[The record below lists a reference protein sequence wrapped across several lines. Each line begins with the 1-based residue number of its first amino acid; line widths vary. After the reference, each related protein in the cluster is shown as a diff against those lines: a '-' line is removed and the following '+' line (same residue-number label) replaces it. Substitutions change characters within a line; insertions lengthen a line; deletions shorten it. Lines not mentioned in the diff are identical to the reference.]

1 MTDERRKAPSKSKGG
16 SASKMSQKSGN
27 AQKNSSRNG
36 SSSKASSKSAGRT
49 GQGTADSKRENR
61 TDTRTDR
68 KSDSRTDRRT
78 NTAADR
84 NVRTLSKT
92 DNAKKKSSASSSK
105 QIKGKAKTSGKPRT
119 SERPAESSQSHI
131 RFAERSGNYRQ
142 KRQGGDL
149 AAAGGAAAIRTRT
162 KPRKKIEAL
171 LGFDYPFFMIVVVLL
186 AIGLI
191 MLFSASYATAYSQYG
206 DSLYYIRNQVRYA
219 AVGFAAMLVAS
230 VFDYHKFKFKPFLV
244 FISVVSAIFMVL
256 VKLKPT
262 EQGGAERWLTIGP
275 ITFQPSEILK
285 FVVILLFAYFA
296 EKNFDYLREIKKGL
310 LPFAVILM
318 ASCGLLMMQP
328 HLSGTII
335 VFAIGFMMM
344 YVAGVRP
351 KYLIL
356 LLLGVGL
363 LVAIAIP
370 VLNALGYDYFT
381 SRWVSFV
388 APESDIGD
396 TTFQTYQSLVTIG
409 SGGLFGLGFGNSRQ
423 KYSYLP
429 MARNDF
435 IFSIVCEELGFVGG
449 MLVILLFV
457 ILVWRGFYICSKA
470 RDKFGML
477 IAFGITFQIGLQA
490 LMNIAVVSNSMPNT
504 GISLPFFS
512 YGGTALLMQLGE
524 MGVLLNISRK
534 AELD

>member
-1 MTDERRKAPSKSKGG
+1 MPPNSKSAQKEQPRN
-16 SASKMSQKSGN
+16 ANSQKSGR
-27 AQKNSSRNG
+27 K
-36 SSSKASSKSAGRT
+36 
-49 GQGTADSKRENR
+49 TANDRKKENR
-61 TDTRTDR
+61 TETRTDR
-68 KSDSRTDRRT
+68 KGSAKTEKRTAAGSDRNSRSVSKT
-78 NTAADR
+78 NTARKNSAGSLKPV
-84 NVRTLSKT
+84 NGKVRS
-92 DNAKKKSSASSSK
+92 
-105 QIKGKAKTSGKPRT
+105 GGKPRS
-119 SERPAESSQSHI
+119 SERSSEVGSSQSAQSHI
-131 RFAERSGNYRQ
+131 RFAERSDSYRK
-142 KRQGGDL
+142 KRGSGDL
-149 AAAGGAAAIRTRT
+149 ALAGGGTVAKTRT

-171 LGFDYPFFMIVVVLL
+171 LGFDYPFFMIVMILL

-219 AVGFAAMLVAS
+219 ALGFVALLAAS
-230 VFDYHKFKFKPFLV
+230 VFDYHLFKKKPLMLV
-244 FISVVSAIFMVL
+244 LSVAAAVFMVL

-285 FVVILLFAYFA
+285 FVVIILFAYFA
-296 EKNFDYLREIKKGL
+296 EKNFEYLKDIKKGL
-310 LPFAVILM
+310 LPFAIILM

-335 VFAIGFMMM
+335 VFAIGFVMM

-470 RDKFGML
+470 KDKFGML

-512 YGGTALLMQLGE
+512 YGGTALCMQLGE

>member
-1 MTDERRKAPSKSKGG
+1 MK
-16 SASKMSQKSGN
+16 
-27 AQKNSSRNG
+27 
-36 SSSKASSKSAGRT
+36 
-49 GQGTADSKRENR
+49 GTAR
-61 TDTRTDR
+61 
-68 KSDSRTDRRT
+68 
-78 NTAADR
+78 
-84 NVRTLSKT
+84 
-92 DNAKKKSSASSSK
+92 
-105 QIKGKAKTSGKPRT
+105 TSGKVRT
-119 SERPAESSQSHI
+119 SDRPAEGTQNYI
-131 RFAERSGNYRQ
+131 RFAERSGNYRN
-142 KRQGGDL
+142 KRTGGEL
-149 AAAGGAAAIRTRT
+149 TAAGAAAAIKTKS
-162 KPRKKIEAL
+162 KPRKKVEAF
-171 LGFDYPFFMIVVVLL
+171 LGFDYPFFMTVIVLL
-186 AIGLI
+186 AFGLI
-191 MLFSASYATAYSQYG
+191 MLFSASYATAYSKYG
-206 DSLYYIRNQVRYA
+206 DSLYYIRRQVYYA
-219 AVGFAAMLVAS
+219 IGGVLAMLVAS
-230 VFDYHKFKFKPFLV
+230 VFDYRKFKYKPFLII
-244 FISVVSAIFMVL
+244 ISVISAIFMVL

-296 EKNFDYLREIKKGL
+296 EKNFDYLRDIKKGL
-310 LPFAVILM
+310 MPFAVILV

-335 VFAIGFMMM
+335 VFAIGFVMM

-351 KYLIL
+351 KYLIIML
-356 LLLGVGL
+356 LLVGL
-363 LVAIAIP
+363 LVAVAIP

-381 SRWVSFV
+381 SRWVSFID
-388 APESDIGD
+388 PESDIGD

-435 IFSIVCEELGFVGG
+435 IFSIICEELGFVGG
-449 MLVILLFV
+449 MLVILLFI
-457 ILVWRGFYICSKA
+457 ILVWRGFYICSRA
-470 RDKFGML
+470 RDKFGMM

>member
-1 MTDERRKAPSKSKGG
+1 MTDERRKAASAPSKSKDG
-16 SASKMSQKSGN
+16 STSKKSPQSGN
-27 AQKNSSRNG
+27 AGKTPSRNG
-36 SSSKASSKSAGRT
+36 NSPKSEKRTAQGSAGS
-49 GQGTADSKRENR
+49 SKRENR
-61 TDTRTDR
+61 TDARTDR
-68 KSDSRTDRRT
+68 KNGGRTDKNT
-78 NTAADR
+78 NAKADR
-84 NVRTLSKT
+84 NIRTASKT
-92 DNAKKKSSASSSK
+92 DSTRKKSSSNSLK
-105 QIKGKAKTSGKPRT
+105 QVNGKAKTSGKPR
-119 SERPAESSQSHI
+119 SSESSQSHI
-131 RFAERSGNYRQ
+131 RFAERSNNYRQ
-142 KRQGGDL
+142 KRQNGDL
-149 AAAGGAAAIRTRT
+149 ALAGGGTAAVKTRA
-162 KPRKKIEAL
+162 KPGKKIEAL
-171 LGFDYPFFMIVVVLL
+171 LGFDYPFFMIVMVLL

-206 DSLYYIRNQVRYA
+206 DSLHYIRNQVRYA
-219 AVGFAAMLVAS
+219 AIGFVALLAAS
-230 VFDYHKFKFKPFLV
+230 VFDYHHFKFKPFL
-244 FISVVSAIFMVL
+244 ILLSAASAIFMVL
-256 VKLKPT
+256 VKIKPT
-262 EQGGAERWLTIGP
+262 EQGGAERWLTLGP

-296 EKNFDYLREIKKGL
+296 EKNFDYLKNIKKGL
-310 LPFAVILM
+310 MPFALILM

-335 VFAIGFMMM
+335 VFSIGFSMMF
-344 YVAGVRP
+344 VAGVKP
-351 KYLIL
+351 KYLIML
-356 LLLGVGL
+356 IVGVGV